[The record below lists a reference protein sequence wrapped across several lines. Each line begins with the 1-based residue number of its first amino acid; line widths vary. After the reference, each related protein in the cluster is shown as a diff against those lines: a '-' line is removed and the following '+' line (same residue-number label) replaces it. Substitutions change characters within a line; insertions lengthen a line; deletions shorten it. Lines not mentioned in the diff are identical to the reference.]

1 MEKSNGPHHYFCH
14 DKSWPLTPCFY
25 YNQGSGG
32 DRVLPCQPQVRRRL
46 SRRFCVRLIKDFKP
60 CIFGPIIFL
69 ILSVLTAI
77 PAQAEEFGRP
87 LDAEAAIRN
96 NLFSQDDRPVLSPDG
111 RYAAYTLLE
120 WPREQGAPGVYL
132 LPNGMVTRLMGAE
145 LYLTEVETG
154 DTLEINPGD
163 WSNWKPAF
171 SPDGRKIAFLS
182 DAAGEPNIWVFDINA
197 AEARQVSDARVFVQL
212 WTALDRPAW
221 SPDSS
226 AVYAL
231 VVKGKLSSASEEDSA
246 KDVDASG
253 SKAEVRAAG
262 QEVNAVGPELRTG
275 GGNRPRDYGLRTA
288 VEQIDVDSGNRK
300 VLTPLSGTKQIV
312 AYETSPSGNWVAYLS
327 AAGGLID
334 EHELSVVS
342 SGGGEPRAL
351 EGLKLIRYNGP
362 ASSHLYGAVFHWA
375 PESEKLVFVESGEEG
390 GDVWMVDLSEGIG
403 AEPCL
408 LAPELGKIV
417 APSYPHYDWPPL
429 YQVAFTADG
438 GIVVARLAEADVL
451 SFAVIPLDGSPARR
465 ILIEEKIEF
474 ENLALRDRDTLWQPD
489 DDSFILMGSD
499 PATGKKY
506 ALQVSLSDGSSTM
519 LREDRADIEF
529 LSGVSPKRILAV
541 FEDVK
546 TPPDLYLFDAAL
558 RNKRRVTRINPSFDE
573 FAGITSRYL
582 ETRAPSY
589 DGSMRTMKTG
599 VILPEGCGPQPRLP
613 AVVKIYPDAN
623 LSKGVNRFGGGRM
636 PGYELGHF
644 WTSRGFAVV
653 LPSLR
658 PLTPRATE
666 AGNIIKEM
674 RDYLLPQIYRAA
686 ELGYIDIDRVVLM
699 GHSFGGF
706 GTMAV
711 VTDTNLFRAAVGYS
725 SAPLDLISTSLTG
738 WAAEVARI
746 GPGALPWTAFKQF
759 LTNSPYQQADKV
771 ETPVLL
777 IHGTNDSVP
786 PQSSELMFQ
795 ALQQQGKTA
804 QLAIYP
810 GEPHALGWWSF
821 ENAVD
826 ACQRVL
832 DFVTRYVPAEN
843 PAPGKNKDKR

>member
-1 MEKSNGPHHYFCH
+1 M
-14 DKSWPLTPCFY
+14 
-25 YNQGSGG
+25 
-32 DRVLPCQPQVRRRL
+32 
-46 SRRFCVRLIKDFKP
+46 
-60 CIFGPIIFL
+60 
-69 ILSVLTAI
+69 AI
-77 PAQAEEFGRP
+77 PASAEICGNP
-87 LDAEAAIRN
+87 LDAETAIRN

-120 WPREQGAPGVYL
+120 WPREQSAAGVYI
-132 LPNGMVTRLMGAE
+132 LPNGMVTRLAGAE

-154 DTLEINPGD
+154 DILEINPGD

-226 AVYAL
+226 AVYILA
-231 VVKGKLSSASEEDSA
+231 VKGKLSPDSEEDSSD
-246 KDVDASG
+246 DVDSSG
-253 SKAEVRAAG
+253 SKAEVRASG
-262 QEVNAVGPELRTG
+262 REVNAVGPELRTG
-275 GGNRPRDYGLRTA
+275 GGNRQRDTGLRTA
-288 VEQIDVDSGNRK
+288 VERINVDSGKRK
-300 VLTPLSGTKQIV
+300 VLTPLSGTEQIV
-312 AYETSPSGNWVAYLS
+312 AYETAPSGNWVAYLS
-327 AAGGLID
+327 ARGGLID

-342 SGGGEPRAL
+342 SDGGEPRAL
-351 EGLKLIRYNGP
+351 AGLKLIRYNGP

-403 AEPCL
+403 AEPL
-408 LAPELGKIV
+408 HLAPELGKIV
-417 APSYPHYDWPPL
+417 APSYPHYNWPPIH
-429 YQVAFTADG
+429 QAAFTANG
-438 GIVVARLAEADVL
+438 GRVVARLAEADVL

-474 ENLALRDRDTLWQPD
+474 EDLALRDRDTLWQPD
-489 DDSFILMGSD
+489 DDAFILSGGD
-499 PATGKKY
+499 PATGKQY
-506 ALQVSLSDGSSTM
+506 AVRVSLSDGSAAI
-519 LREDRADIEF
+519 LHEDRTDIEF
-529 LSGVSPKRILAV
+529 LSAVSSKRILAK
-541 FEDVK
+541 FQDVN
-546 TPPDLYLFDAAL
+546 TPPDLYLFDASL
-558 RNKRRVTRINPSFDE
+558 RNRRRVTRINPSFDD
-573 FAGITSRYL
+573 FKGLFSTVF

-589 DGSMRTMKTG
+589 DGTMRTVETG
-599 VILPEGCGPQPRLP
+599 VLLPGGCGPRPRLP
-613 AVVKIYPDAN
+613 AVVLIYPDAN
-623 LSKGVNRFGGGRM
+623 LSKKVYRFGGGRM
-636 PGYELGHF
+636 AGYELARF
-644 WTSRGFAVV
+644 WTSRGYAVV
-653 LPSLR
+653 FPDLR
-658 PLTPRATE
+658 PLTPRATA
-666 AGNIIKEM
+666 AGNIIKEL
-674 RDYLLPQIYRAA
+674 RDYLVPQIYRAA
-686 ELGYIDIDRVVLM
+686 ELGYIDIDRVVLT

-725 SAPLDLISTSLTG
+725 SAPLDLISTSMTG

-746 GPGALPWTAFKQF
+746 GPGALPWTAFKQY

-786 PQSSELMFQ
+786 PRSSELMFE
-795 ALQQQGKTA
+795 ALRQQGKTA
-804 QLAIYP
+804 QLALYP

-826 ACQRVL
+826 ACRRVL
-832 DFVTRYVPAEN
+832 DFVTRYAPADHSGLDE
-843 PAPGKNKDKR
+843 ARDKKETPIQ